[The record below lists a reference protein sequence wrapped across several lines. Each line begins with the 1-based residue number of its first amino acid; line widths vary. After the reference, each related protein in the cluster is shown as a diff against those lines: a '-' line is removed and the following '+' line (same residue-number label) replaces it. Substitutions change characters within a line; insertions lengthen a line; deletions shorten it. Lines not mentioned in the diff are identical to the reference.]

1 MNFTSKLDVKLQ
13 EMMNASDPIDR
24 KQILFSAEITA
35 EEMKKISEMNYKG
48 NRDLHRPT
56 FRKYV
61 RAMNLNRW
69 VLTPEPLIFVKQGT
83 EWVMINGNHRSN
95 AQIETGTTNCYS
107 IAIVDSI
114 DRYKYLDQ
122 GKVRTNA
129 DIIGAHIHI
138 VQPIQYLLRAS
149 SLVSHPMPEDVEN
162 VLRSRIGELL
172 SEVEY
177 EIKPP
182 RKSGSIWKQT
192 AFKAAF
198 VMAIMTNRISYENAY
213 DVYDSLSH
221 GDLKEWP
228 DVFVQLYRQVM
239 ESSISVNSSGQSLDN
254 DYFMRGMFAFE
265 HHNNE
270 GKTLAIHNNFR
281 KSVKEDVFEVMKQF
295 TPIEEKAA
303 AYEEAK

>member
-24 KQILFSAEITA
+24 KQIQFNAEITA
-35 EEMKKISEMNYKG
+35 EEMKKIIKMNYKG

-69 VLTPEPLIFVKQGT
+69 ILSPEPLVFVKQGT
-83 EWVMINGNHRSN
+83 EWVMIDGNHRSN
-95 AQIETGTTNCYS
+95 AQIEAGTTNRYS
-107 IAIVDSI
+107 VAIVDSI

-138 VQPIQYLLRAS
+138 VYPIQYLLRAS
-149 SLVSHPMPEDVEN
+149 SFISYPMPEDVEA
-162 VLRSRIGELL
+162 VLKSRIGELL

-198 VMAIMTNRISYENAY
+198 VMAIMTNRISYEDAY

-228 DVFVQLYRQVM
+228 DVFVQLYRQIM
-239 ESSISVNSSGQSLDN
+239 EGSISVNRSGKSLDN
-254 DYFMRGMFAFE
+254 DYFMRGVFAFE
-265 HHNNE
+265 HYHNE

-281 KSVKEDVFEVMKQF
+281 NSVKEDVFEVMKQF
-295 TPIEEKAA
+295 TPIEEGVAS
-303 AYEEAK
+303 